1 MNDERDPKTGLR
13 RFNQERKL
21 VSDDVKGGKVVAT
34 LGIAFLVYVLV
45 RYPTDWI
52 KFLSRP

>member
-1 MNDERDPKTGLR
+1 MNDDRDPKTGLR